1 MCILN
6 ISMTLY
12 LRVFQGTNLFFKTQC
27 DIIVLNAGKITLKT
41 STGNNIHSHMFS
53 SLHHG
58 LAQVGSFEEAQEGI
72 KHVVK
77 TNCHMLVVLQLAL

>member
-1 MCILN
+1 M
-6 ISMTLY
+6 
-12 LRVFQGTNLFFKTQC
+12 Q
-27 DIIVLNAGKITLKT
+27 KINEAEI
-41 STGNNIHSHMFS
+41 STGNDMFS

-58 LAQVGSFEEAQEGI
+58 LAQVGSCEEAQEGI